1 MCARFFF
8 TPRLACEG
16 FSTRVMGGYRVFFF
30 LIVLQGIGHASR
42 KTDMRILVSSMGRVI
57 LSQVRTDVEQ
67 TNSAVDCSS

>member
-1 MCARFFF
+1 
-8 TPRLACEG
+8 
-16 FSTRVMGGYRVFFF
+16 MGGYRVFFF